1 MLIIA
6 VDAMGGDLGP
16 RAAFWGCKRLLGKY
30 RQVSIKLFVEKRWVA
45 EAAELFS
52 DAAERIQ
59 IIGCGASV
67 AANDKPTVVL
77 KRRQNSS
84 MAMALKSCRDGH
96 SSGVL
101 SVGSTGA
108 LMILSRRL
116 LGVLPGID
124 RPALATQIPT
134 RGKPLLLLDLG
145 ASLGATAAQLVQFA
159 VLGVSWCRS
168 MGTTCPEVGLLNVGH
183 ESGKGT
189 EDIRAAD
196 TILQRLMPANY
207 QGFYEGDDLYR
218 GDLDVM
224 VCDGFTGNVAL
235 KTSEGLTE
243 WLTQMVKDELHGH
256 WLLRL
261 MSPALKA
268 AFRRIHRRIAPS
280 RHGGAMLLGIDG
292 VVVKTHGK
300 SDEST
305 FEHSLGYL
313 VKQAQNHDRESL
325 IKQIMPMKAAI
336 A

>member
-1 MLIIA
+1 MLTIA

-16 RAAFWGCKRLLGKY
+16 RAAFWAVKKVLARKRDIAIRLY
-30 RQVSIKLFVEKRWVA
+30 VEESLVQ
-45 EAAELFS
+45 EATDIIADGSGRL
-52 DAAERIQ
+52 RV
-59 IIGCGASV
+59 IGCGVSV
-67 AANDKPTVVL
+67 SADDKPSVVL
-77 KRRQNSS
+77 KRRQSSS
-84 MAMALKSCRDGH
+84 MVRALLSCRHGE
-96 SSGVL
+96 SQGVL

-145 ASLGATAAQLVQFA
+145 ASLGATASQLVQFA
-159 VLGVSWCRS
+159 VLGVAWCRS
-168 MGTTCPEVGLLNVGH
+168 MNIHEPEVGILNVGH

-189 EDIRAAD
+189 EDIRSASG
-196 TILQRLMPANY
+196 ILHGLMPANY
-207 QGFYEGDDLYR
+207 RGFFEGDDLYR

-235 KTSEGLTE
+235 KTSEGLTQ
-243 WLTQMVKDELHGH
+243 WLTQMVKDELRGH
-256 WLLRL
+256 WILRL
-261 MSPALKA
+261 VSPVLRA
-268 AFRRIHRRIAPS
+268 AFRRIHQRIAPA

-305 FEHSLGYL
+305 FEHAMCYL
-313 VKQAQNHDRESL
+313 AKQAVNHDREAL
-325 IKQIMPMKAAI
+325 IRQIMPMQAAI